1 METGKTAKW
10 LCSTAVAMATL
21 FSPITFY
28 SCKENIDESAYAIAE
43 KKQIVEL
50 LESDTAQ
57 YSNFIKILSDVKL
70 GTSDN
75 ASKLIS
81 VLSSRGNYTVFAPT
95 NEAFK
100 TFLHDK
106 LKLNSINE
114 LSDEQKKMIA
124 YNCVIDNGDNAAY
137 ELADFPA
144 NGTTFGFATLD
155 DRRLTS
161 EQKASGDYYI
171 NADAKIIKSNAEASN
186 GMLHTVDHVIFP
198 STQSVADIVASTPNT
213 RIMGQLMALTGWK
226 DKLDTKISTN
236 AEDKY
241 LKDYAGR
248 IGTKEYFEGEG
259 GKYPFMSKRR
269 VRYTA
274 FVEPDQVL
282 HDEWGIPLP
291 EYDEN
296 ANSDNKIKNWDAILQ
311 ALESKCEAVMGETAK
326 GDYTN
331 EDNTLNRF
339 VAYHILEGGMPLNGI
354 VQHYNEFGYDLGS
367 DTKNPQTKK
376 LAVNIWDYYTTIG
389 KHRALLK
396 VTQVGGSD
404 YNMAAGEDA
413 THYFINRISRY
424 DDSFNGTYE
433 ELGHTPNSVANGLN
447 VRIMEQNEV
456 ADENGDTKVYPN
468 NALNGY
474 FYTINHILVNSKE
487 TYTALGSERIRF
499 DVTTMLPEM
508 LSNDLRISDGYQY
521 FPKGYFSNI
530 LNEGQSTKIFYLS
543 SKSTGGP
550 GWKDAQGDEFL
561 VTGAY
566 NFVMKLPPVPK
577 SGSYELRMGVVN
589 NLLRSM
595 VQCYLDEGN
604 SYPVTPTSLPIDQR
618 ENAATDWPGKIWVKD
633 EDNNFDEAI
642 CRECDRNLRNMGYLK
657 GPNYWCLNG
666 SKGKTTVREHYTG
679 GAYGPN
685 LRYIVKRQYFD
696 KDKTYYIRF
705 KCAVDN
711 PNSQFFLDYFEFCPS
726 EVYDSPTGEDI
737 W

>member
-1 METGKTAKW
+1 
-10 LCSTAVAMATL
+10 
-21 FSPITFY
+21 
-28 SCKENIDESAYAIAE
+28 
-43 KKQIVEL
+43 
-50 LESDTAQ
+50 
-57 YSNFIKILSDVKL
+57 
-70 GTSDN
+70 
-75 ASKLIS
+75 
-81 VLSSRGNYTVFAPT
+81 
-95 NEAFK
+95 
-100 TFLHDK
+100 
-106 LKLNSINE
+106 
-114 LSDEQKKMIA
+114 
-124 YNCVIDNGDNAAY
+124 
-137 ELADFPA
+137 
-144 NGTTFGFATLD
+144 
-155 DRRLTS
+155 
-161 EQKASGDYYI
+161 
-171 NADAKIIKSNAEASN
+171 
-186 GMLHTVDHVIFP
+186 
-198 STQSVADIVASTPNT
+198 
-213 RIMGQLMALTGWK
+213 
-226 DKLDTKISTN
+226 
-236 AEDKY
+236 
-241 LKDYAGR
+241 
-248 IGTKEYFEGEG
+248 
-259 GKYPFMSKRR
+259 
-269 VRYTA
+269 
-274 FVEPDQVL
+274 
-282 HDEWGIPLP
+282 
-291 EYDEN
+291 
-296 ANSDNKIKNWDAILQ
+296 
-311 ALESKCEAVMGETAK
+311 MGETAK

-396 VTQVGGSD
+396 VTQVGGAD

-530 LNEGQSTKIFYLS
+530 LNEGQSTRIFYLS
-543 SKSTGGP
+543 SKSTGGS

-633 EDNNFDEAI
+633 EDNNFDEAM

-666 SKGKTTVREHYTG
+666 SKGKTTVRDHYTG

-685 LRYIVKRQYFD
+685 MRYIVKRQYFD

>member
-1 METGKTAKW
+1 M
-10 LCSTAVAMATL
+10 
-21 FSPITFY
+21 
-28 SCKENIDESAYAIAE
+28 
-43 KKQIVEL
+43 
-50 LESDTAQ
+50 
-57 YSNFIKILSDVKL
+57 
-70 GTSDN
+70 
-75 ASKLIS
+75 
-81 VLSSRGNYTVFAPT
+81 
-95 NEAFK
+95 
-100 TFLHDK
+100 
-106 LKLNSINE
+106 
-114 LSDEQKKMIA
+114 
-124 YNCVIDNGDNAAY
+124 
-137 ELADFPA
+137 
-144 NGTTFGFATLD
+144 
-155 DRRLTS
+155 
-161 EQKASGDYYI
+161 
-171 NADAKIIKSNAEASN
+171 
-186 GMLHTVDHVIFP
+186 
-198 STQSVADIVASTPNT
+198 
-213 RIMGQLMALTGWK
+213 
-226 DKLDTKISTN
+226 
-236 AEDKY
+236 
-241 LKDYAGR
+241 KDYAGR

-396 VTQVGGSD
+396 VTQVGGAD

-530 LNEGQSTKIFYLS
+530 LNEGQSTRIFYLS
-543 SKSTGGP
+543 SKSTGGS

-633 EDNNFDEAI
+633 EDNNFDEAM

-666 SKGKTTVREHYTG
+666 SKGKTTVRDHYTG

-685 LRYIVKRQYFD
+685 MRYIVKRQYFD